1 MFDQDTLKKAI
12 QNTLN
17 ADITIPN
24 GHKVAFTTIATT
36 DGVHTAFAAKV
47 NDHWV
52 VDGEIGFKPGND
64 HNWEY
69 GVTVQATW

>member
-17 ADITIPN
+17 ADITIPDN
-24 GHKVAFTTIATT
+24 HKVAFTTVVTV
-36 DGVHTAFAAKV
+36 DGVHSAIAAKI
-47 NDHWV
+47 NDHWKV
-52 VDGEIGFKPGND
+52 EGEVGFTPDSG
-64 HNWEY
+64 HWES